1 MKKQYI
7 LSFDQGTSS
16 SRTILYN
23 LDRQVLGME
32 SIELR
37 SIYPESGWVEQDPM
51 EILNSQ
57 IASASLLLIRLNIK
71 VDEVIACG
79 ITNQRETTVVWDKLS
94 GKPIYN
100 AIVWQDTRTSEYCQN
115 LRKDGLEEVI
125 QSKTGL
131 MLDSY
136 FSATKINWI
145 LNNVARAKHKAEKG
159 ELLFGTI
166 DTWLLWNLTDGSH
179 LTDFSNASRTM
190 LFNLKD
196 ERWDRE
202 LLNLFNIP
210 ASMLPDVIET
220 SDDFGR
226 IKPDILG
233 GEIPVNAMVGD
244 QQAALYGQNCF
255 KPGEVK
261 NTYGT
266 GCFMLMN
273 TGKKLV
279 SSTHGLISTIAWK
292 IDGQIVYALEGSIFI
307 GGALIQWLRDE
318 LGIIDDAASSEK
330 MAKSL
335 EDTNGVYIVPA
346 FTGLG
351 APHWDMTAR
360 GAITGLTRGSNKMH
374 ITRAALEA
382 IAYQT
387 KDVLNAMIKDS
398 GLLLNALKV
407 DGGASQNNFLMQF
420 QADILNVRVFRPKSV
435 ESTAMGAALLA
446 GLKAGCWKTSGLEDQ
461 GNGSQVFLPTMKDKE
476 RRSGY
481 DGWINAVNLI
491 KNQ

>member
-1 MKKQYI
+1 
-7 LSFDQGTSS
+7 
-16 SRTILYN
+16 
-23 LDRQVLGME
+23 
-32 SIELR
+32 
-37 SIYPESGWVEQDPM
+37 M